1 MKGRMRAMRHSTR
14 KLDLTGQR
22 FGKLSVLGPAEN
34 IGVQTAWRCR
44 CDCGRETVVT
54 TKRLRAGRTV
64 SCGCVY
70 GKSIGKR
77 LTYVDGTCVEML
89 RAKTVR
95 RNNTSGVP
103 GVGWTPSKGLWR
115 ATICFKGKRYYLG
128 GYKSFE
134 DAVQARKRAEEEL
147 HDGFVRQF
155 SGLPEAQKQTPVVPD
170 EKGGSPME
178 EAIPPWNG
186 PTVTCADGGGS
197 RG

>member
-1 MKGRMRAMRHSTR
+1 MRAMRHSTR

-95 RNNTSGVP
+95 RNNTS
-103 GVGWTPSKGLWR
+103 
-115 ATICFKGKRYYLG
+115 
-128 GYKSFE
+128 
-134 DAVQARKRAEEEL
+134 
-147 HDGFVRQF
+147 
-155 SGLPEAQKQTPVVPD
+155 
-170 EKGGSPME
+170 
-178 EAIPPWNG
+178 
-186 PTVTCADGGGS
+186 
-197 RG
+197 

>member
-1 MKGRMRAMRHSTR
+1 MGRSTR

-22 FGKLSVLGPAEN
+22 FGKLTVLGPAEN
-34 IGVQTAWRCR
+34 IGVQTAWKCR
-44 CDCGRETVVT
+44 CGCGRETVVT

-128 GYKSFE
+128 GYKRFE
-134 DAVQARKRAEEEL
+134 DAVHARKRAEEEL
-147 HDGFVRQF
+147 HDKFVRQF
-155 SGLPEAQKQTPVVPD
+155 SGPLTAEDQAPAPPD
-170 EKGGSPME
+170 QKGGSPME
-178 EAIPPWNG
+178 EAIPPWNRPAATRAG
-186 PTVTCADGGGS
+186 GGGS
-197 RG
+197 GK